1 MVSKS
6 DKEYFIERKFNLGV
20 KMLSGKFKKVWENQ
34 KGKCPF
40 CNLPMDISADAE
52 ERHLHHIN
60 GNHKD
65 NKISN
70 LVYVH
75 VHCHKQYHA
84 NYPKSKRIITV
95 I

>member
-1 MVSKS
+1 MPS
-6 DKEYFIERKFNLGV
+6 E
-20 KMLSGKFKKVWENQ
+20 KFKIIWENQ

-40 CNLPMDISADAE
+40 CNQPMDISADAE

-84 NYPKSKRIITV
+84 NYPKSKKIITV
-95 I
+95 F